1 MTKLLQILLVDEH
14 EVVRLGLKA
23 LLSRYSHFEVVGEA
37 NNGKDAKDLAEEHTP
52 DVIVM
57 DARLPGKS
65 GLQAAREILEMMP
78 DVGIII
84 LTSQDNE
91 SLLFEAIRAGVSAY
105 LLKQIGS
112 EDLIAAI
119 ESVGRGDAYLDPKLT
134 RLVFK
139 RVREAERQATRRAF
153 EILSPQELRILA
165 LVTQGKS
172 NKKIGYILHL
182 ADGTVRNYLS
192 NLMQKLKVSNRAAAA
207 AFAAQHKIYDYMP
220 TERKVD

>member
-23 LLSRYSHFEVVGEA
+23 LLSRYSHFEVVGETD
-37 NNGKDAKDLAEEHTP
+37 NGKDAKHLAEEYSP

-57 DARLPGKS
+57 DIQLPGQS
-65 GLQAAREILEMMP
+65 GIQATREILEVMP
-78 DVGIII
+78 EAGVII
-84 LTSQDNE
+84 LTSQDDE
-91 SLLFEAIRAGVSAY
+91 ELLFEAIRAGVSAY

-119 ESVGRGDAYLDPKLT
+119 ESVGRGDAFLDSKLT
-134 RLVFK
+134 RLVFR

-172 NKKIGYILHL
+172 NKEIGHILHL

-207 AFAAQHKIYDYMP
+207 AFAARHKIYDYMP
-220 TERKVD
+220 PEWG

>member
-14 EVVRLGLKA
+14 EIVRLGLKA
-23 LLSRYSHFEVVGEA
+23 LLSRYSHFLVVGET
-37 NNGKDAKDLAEEHTP
+37 NNGKDAKALAQQHVP

-57 DARLPGKS
+57 DVRLPGQS
-65 GLQAAREILEMMP
+65 GIQAAREILEVIP

-84 LTSQDNE
+84 LTSQDDE
-91 SLLFEAIRAGVSAY
+91 QLLFEAIRAGVSAY

-119 ESVGRGDAYLDPKLT
+119 ESVGGGDAYLDPQLT

-172 NKKIGYILHL
+172 NKEIGYILHL

-220 TERKVD
+220 VERKD